1 VDAAGAEVSDA
12 LTLPVADG
20 SALPLH
26 LFRPPAAAEHEPAGL
41 IVLQDA
47 FGYNSY
53 LQSVARRF
61 ADLGFTTLVPELF
74 HRTGGVG
81 IEFDDPRGMASNRE
95 HMQALRV
102 ENVLLDVK
110 AAYAV
115 LTSTGGLP
123 LGRIAVIGWCRGGQG
138 AFYANAHLPLGA
150 AISMYGNRIAPDLL
164 EHAKTQHGR
173 ILMIWGGADSYIP
186 TEERRAVADALT
198 AAGKPHDDV
207 VFSDADHGFFSPY
220 SYNEVAAR
228 VSWSMSVEFLR
239 ATGVLVR
246 REKGSS

>member
-1 VDAAGAEVSDA
+1 MSEQLAPLHVFQPPAGAE
-12 LTLPVADG
+12 
-20 SALPLH
+20 H
-26 LFRPPAAAEHEPAGL
+26 LPAGL

-53 LQSVARRF
+53 LQGTARRF
-61 ADLGFTTLVPELF
+61 AELGFTAVVPELF

-81 IEFDDPRGMASNRE
+81 IEFDDPRGMAANRE

-102 ENVLLDVK
+102 ENVLLDVQ
-110 AAYAV
+110 AAYAS
-115 LTSTGGLP
+115 LMAGGTYP
-123 LGRIAVIGWCRGGQG
+123 PERIAVIGWCRGGQG
-138 AFYANAHLPLGA
+138 AFFANAHLPLGA

-198 AAGKPHDDV
+198 AAGKAHDDV
-207 VFSDADHGFFSPY
+207 VFSDADHGFFSPF
-220 SYNEVAAR
+220 SYHEVAAR
-228 VSWSMSVEFLR
+228 ASWSMSVEFLR
-239 ATGVLVR
+239 ATGVLVP
-246 REKGSS
+246 REEKNS